1 MRHKGLDIGS
11 AKGTHVSGARNL
23 PGGSMKDQRGLQIS
37 TRGKGNF
44 TQRRSSAGAPERKK
58 TGPRPA
64 TIAKAAA
71 VVVAALALSV
81 GVGMFVYHQ
90 TVKNAIVPSVD
101 TAALEAALADVDSS
115 QSASWTLLV
124 RTTSETAEYGR
135 GDIASIA
142 LAYLRPQDKTITF
155 LWLPADTR
163 IYIDG
168 YGYHKLAEAV
178 DLSGEAGLIA
188 AVKKL
193 SGIEVAHYIEINQGG
208 VERLLPALSLSADP
222 ASDDDRAI
230 LSELLTKVAAS
241 SSEQIK
247 SQAQTIAGCIGGD
260 FTASTLASA
269 LQTLR
274 GADLSQN
281 LRFQDMP
288 VSQQDIDNTTY
299 SVVDSESWNTMVA
312 RVQSGMTPVASDAE
326 TSDNEEIRASNKVTI
341 WNGVGVSGVADDC
354 KNQLKKL
361 GWQIESTGNAAQFV
375 YTETLVVYKED
386 ADKAMAEL
394 LVSDLGQG
402 RAVRSAARYS
412 FNGDILVVVG
422 KDYHPY

>member
-1 MRHKGLDIGS
+1 MRHKGLDIG
-11 AKGTHVSGARNL
+11 AATGTHVSGTRGL
-23 PGGSMKDQRGLQIS
+23 PGGSMKDQTGLQIS

-44 TQRRSSAGAPERKK
+44 TQRRSAGGTPEHKK
-58 TGPRPA
+58 AGPRPA
-64 TIAKAAA
+64 TIAKIAA

-81 GVGMFVYHQ
+81 GVGMLVYHH

-101 TAALEAALADVDSS
+101 ASALQSALADVDSS
-115 QSASWTLLV
+115 KSASWTLLV

-142 LAYLRPQDKTITF
+142 LGYLRPQDKTATF
-155 LWLPADTR
+155 LWLPVDTR

-168 YGYHKLAEAV
+168 YGYHKLAEAA

-193 SGIEVAHYIEINQGG
+193 SGVEVAHYVEINQGG
-208 VERLLPALSLSADP
+208 VAKLLPALSLSADP
-222 ASDDDRAI
+222 ASDDNRAI

-247 SQAQTIAGCIGGD
+247 SQAQTIAACVGGD
-260 FTASTLASA
+260 FDAGTLSSA

-288 VSQQDIDNTTY
+288 VSQQDIDGATY

-312 RVQSGMTPVASDAE
+312 RVQGGMTPVASDAE
-326 TSDNEEIRASNKVTI
+326 TSDNEQVRASNKVTI

-375 YTETLVVYKED
+375 YDETLVVYKED
-386 ADKAMAEL
+386 SDKAMAEL

>member
-1 MRHKGLDIGS
+1 MRRKGLDIGS
-11 AKGTHVSGARNL
+11 VRGSRVSGARNL
-23 PGGSMKDQRGLQIS
+23 PGGSMKDQHGLQIS

-44 TQRRSSAGAPERKK
+44 TQRRSASGAAEAKK
-58 TGPRPA
+58 TASRPMR
-64 TIAKAAA
+64 IVK
-71 VVVAALALSV
+71 VVLVVAAALALSV
-81 GVGMFVYHQ
+81 GVGMLVYYH
-90 TVKNAIVPSVD
+90 TVKNSIVPKVD
-101 TAALEAALADVDSS
+101 AQSLQSALADVDSA
-115 QSASWTLLV
+115 QTASWTLLV

-135 GDIASIA
+135 GDIESIA
-142 LAYLRPQDKTITF
+142 LGYLRPSDKTITF

-168 YGYHKLAEAV
+168 YGYHKLSEAA
-178 DLSGEAGLIA
+178 DLLEEAGLVA

-193 SGIEVAHYIEINQGG
+193 AGIEVAHYMEINQGG
-208 VERLLPALSLSADP
+208 VEKLLPALSLSADP
-222 ASDDDRAI
+222 VQSDDRAV
-230 LSELLTKVAAS
+230 LSELLGKVAAS

-247 SQAQTIAGCIGGD
+247 SQAQTIAGCVGGD
-260 FTASTLASA
+260 FDAGTLSQA

-288 VSQQDIDNTTY
+288 VSQQDIDGATY

-326 TSDNEEIRASNKVTI
+326 TSDNEEVRASNKVTI
-341 WNGVGVSGVADDC
+341 WNGVGVAGVADDC

-375 YTETLVVYKED
+375 YTETLVVYKD
-386 ADKAMAEL
+386 DGDRAMAEL